1 MAKGGGTRMSTP
13 TFQDQNGRD
22 WTLAALVEHALLDHS
37 LPLDARWA
45 LYYDVDLALESAC
58 RQLEADQ
65 KAQEQLEIE
74 ETRAHEKH
82 LEALRRE

>member
-1 MAKGGGTRMSTP
+1 MNPA

-37 LPLDARWA
+37 LTLDARWA
-45 LYYDVDLALESAC
+45 LYYDVDLAMDRAC
-58 RQLEADQ
+58 KQLEADQ
-65 KAQEQLEIE
+65 KAAEQLEIE
-74 ETRAHEKH
+74 ETRDHERH

>member
-1 MAKGGGTRMSTP
+1 MTTP

-22 WTLAALVEHALLDHS
+22 WKLPALVEHAVMDRS

-45 LYYDVDLALESAC
+45 LYYDLDLTLESAC